1 MKEKIDLLTSL
12 AIYARDYAKKKG
24 IEPVDKYIDFGDSL
38 AAYSVDDYSFFSFNY
53 DHETKVVVHTYQGH
67 DKASITLN
75 PYATDEE
82 LQAIYDKAFN
92 IVFNYEKNNA
102 EILEKQKLARIIE
115 LESKLAK
122 LRDL

>member
-1 MKEKIDLLTSL
+1 MKKQIDLLTSL

-24 IEPVDKYIDFGDSL
+24 VEPLDKYIDFGDSL
-38 AAYSVDDYSFFSFNY
+38 TAYSVDDYTFFSFNY
-53 DHETKVVVHTYQGH
+53 NHETKVVVHTYQGH
-67 DKASITLN
+67 DKASITLD

-92 IVFNYEKNNA
+92 IIFNYEQNTS
-102 EILEKQKLARIIE
+102 EVLEKQKIAQIAE

>member
-1 MKEKIDLLTSL
+1 MRKQIDLLTSL

-24 IEPVDKYIDFGDSL
+24 VEPLDKYIDFGDSL
-38 AAYSVDDYSFFSFNY
+38 TAYSVDDYTFFSFNY
-53 DHETKVVVHTYQGH
+53 NHETKVVVHTYQGH
-67 DKASITLN
+67 DKASITLD

-92 IVFNYEKNNA
+92 IIFNYEQNTS
-102 EILEKQKLARIIE
+102 EVLEKQKIAQIAE